1 MTFLVCPLVQGCA
14 MEMGTF
20 DELAEHGV
28 DFAAL
33 LKRDEEEEEESPESP
48 IPNGKVRKI
57 SME

>member
-1 MTFLVCPLVQGCA
+1 